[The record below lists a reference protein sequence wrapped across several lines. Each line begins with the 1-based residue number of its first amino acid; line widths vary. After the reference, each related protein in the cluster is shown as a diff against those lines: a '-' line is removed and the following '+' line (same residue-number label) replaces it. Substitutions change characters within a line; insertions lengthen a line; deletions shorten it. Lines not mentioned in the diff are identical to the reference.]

1 MAERPTASHDEIPT
15 SGRLMVLSGA
25 APTLWLVFGLKLL
38 AILAYGIM
46 NSTLVL
52 WLSADLGYSDTRAG
66 SLIAVWSSMLSLCTV
81 LVGSFTDAV
90 GLRRALLLGFGIC
103 VVARAVMTF
112 APAGSIA
119 LPFGLLPL
127 AFGEALLTP
136 VMVVAVKRYTTTR
149 QRSMAFSIFYVAMN
163 LGFAGAGFVFDGVR
177 GALGEH
183 GAYTVPLLGLRLS
196 TYRTLFLLSTLTT
209 LAGLLVLGLVLR
221 GPDRRH
227 GEPPRPSL
235 SDGPSTGTLRAFVDA
250 SRDVLGETGRIF
262 AGLWRQPAF
271 YRFLAFLTLV
281 VGVRLIFY
289 HMFYTF
295 PKYAIREL
303 GPGAPIGQLFGVLN
317 STLIILFVPLVG
329 VLTQRAS
336 AYRMVT
342 LGSLIAASSVFF
354 IAVPP
359 EIYAP
364 LAQGPFGRLI
374 GHAWLGLEGAV
385 HPLYVGIVLFVFFL
399 SLGEALWSPRLY
411 EYTAA
416 IAPEGQEGSY
426 MALSVL
432 PFFIAKFFV
441 GMLSGF
447 LLTTYCPEAGP
458 RDCREMWLII
468 GAMALITPIGLIAFR
483 RFLETGQARFL

>member
-1 MAERPTASHDEIPT
+1 
-15 SGRLMVLSGA
+15 MVLSGA
-25 APTLWLVFGLKLL
+25 APALWLVLGLKLV

-66 SLIAVWSSMLSLCTV
+66 FLIAAWSTMLSLCTV

-112 APAGSIA
+112 APAASIA

-177 GALGEH
+177 GGLGEH
-183 GAYTVPLLGLRLS
+183 GAYTVPILGLSLS
-196 TYRTLFLLSTLTT
+196 TYRTLFFLSTLTT
-209 LAGLLVLGLVLR
+209 LAGLLLLGLGLR
-221 GPDRRH
+221 GPGN
-227 GEPPRPSL
+227 GEPPRPIL
-235 SDGPSTGTLRAFVDA
+235 SEGPSTGTPRALVDA
-250 SRDVLGETGRIF
+250 VREVLGETRRIF

-317 STLIILFVPLVG
+317 STLIILLVPLCG
-329 VLTQRAS
+329 VLTQKAS

-354 IAVPP
+354 IALPP

-374 GHAWLGLEGAV
+374 GHGWLGLEGAV

-432 PFFIAKFFV
+432 PFFIAKLFV

-447 LLTTYCPEAGP
+447 LLTTYCPETGP

-468 GAMALITPIGLIAFR
+468 GAMAMITPIGLVTFR
-483 RFLETGQARFL
+483 RFLQTGQARSD

>member
-1 MAERPTASHDEIPT
+1 MAERPTGSHDEIPT
-15 SGRLMVLSGA
+15 SGRLTVLSGA
-25 APTLWLVFGLKLL
+25 APALWLVFGLKLV

-52 WLSADLGYSDTRAG
+52 WLSADLGYSDTHAG
-66 SLIAVWSSMLSLCTV
+66 SLIAAWSSMLSLCTV

-103 VVARAVMTF
+103 GVARAVMTF
-112 APAGSIA
+112 APTGSIA

-136 VMVVAVKRYTTTR
+136 VMVVAVKRYTTPR

-163 LGFAGAGFVFDGVR
+163 LGFAGAGWVFDGVR

-183 GAYTVPLLGLRLS
+183 GAYTVPLLELSLS

-209 LAGLLVLGLVLR
+209 LTGLLVLGLGLR
-221 GPDRRH
+221 GPNRDKGGLPRTTLSE
-227 GEPPRPSL
+227 GPPL
-235 SDGPSTGTLRAFVDA
+235 CALVDTV
-250 SRDVLGETGRIF
+250 RDVLRETGRIF

-317 STLIILFVPLVG
+317 STLIILLVPLVG

-354 IAVPP
+354 IALPP
-359 EIYAP
+359 EIYTP

-374 GHAWLGLEGAV
+374 GHSWLGLEGAV

-447 LLTTYCPEAGP
+447 LLATYCPETGP

-468 GAMALITPIGLIAFR
+468 GAMGLITPIGLVTFR
-483 RFLETGQARFL
+483 RFLETSQARSI